1 MKKTF
6 YDHLIVIEDIVFVMN
21 DYDIP
26 KEHQKEMISVID
38 TTLSTAIL
46 DEILTHL
53 PKEHHPHFLKTY
65 AAKPHDAKLLEFLK
79 THAHEGIEIIIFNK
93 GESVKKDIVKTIHTT
108 YKEGKK

>member
-6 YDHLIVIEDIVFVMN
+6 YDHLIIIEDIVFVMD
-21 DYDIP
+21 DYKIP

-38 TTLSTAIL
+38 RTLSTAIL

-65 AAKPHDAKLLEFLK
+65 AIKPHDKALLTFLK
-79 THAHEGIEIIIFNK
+79 THAGEQIEIIIFTK
-93 GESVKKDIVKTIHTT
+93 AEKTKKNILETIQRT
-108 YKEGKK
+108 YKEENG